1 MKYYTFYRE
10 NNVFD
15 DILSDIT
22 IKKIVRT
29 KISWLNYLMVGIED
43 EDKIA
48 SYITLK
54 FGDSIRTD
62 LVKDFSPIPFKDYTP
77 IRNSNEH

>member
-10 NNVFD
+10 NNVFT
-15 DILSDIT
+15 DILNDIT
-22 IKKIVRT
+22 IKKIVRDR
-29 KISWLNYLMVGIED
+29 ISWLNHLMIGIEND
-43 EDKIA
+43 DKFS

-62 LVKDFSPIPFKDYTP
+62 LVRDFSPIPFKDYTP
-77 IRNSNEH
+77 IRKSDEH